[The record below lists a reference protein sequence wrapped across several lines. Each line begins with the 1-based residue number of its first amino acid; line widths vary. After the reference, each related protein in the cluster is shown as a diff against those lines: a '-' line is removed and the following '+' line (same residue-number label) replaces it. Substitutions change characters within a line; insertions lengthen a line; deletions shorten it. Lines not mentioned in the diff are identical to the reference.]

1 MRSFFY
7 TALGVSA
14 TLAPVALA
22 STSYFNVTQA
32 GYTDSSVYDYGEHI
46 NFNVA
51 DIGTGNTTYCAL
63 DWPYYNA
70 TTSKYYGAPSGWN
83 KCDDNTFSW
92 KLDNWLVNPTTIA
105 VSMEIKHQYKG
116 AGKLCVK
123 SNGPQCSTTPPS
135 TWQNCIDKTFTWKFD
150 YFSNLE
156 FNLELKHQYTGCLGQ
171 KPRDLT
177 GLAAE
182 HKGSMMLFTCPNGTA
197 DDDPPLNH
205 TWWRHA
211 GIFPYGPVRSRMET
225 GLTPPPPPP
234 DYVARLALLNRTF
247 VVKKMDNRHSS
258 RTLSLIVS
266 TVIFTYHAAT
276 AYLCTFLPSDP
287 LYVSL
292 GVTGYAWYGC
302 VLSGIGIAGSIK
314 RSPTLLTIFSNHLLI
329 DTVLSLVPK
338 IGLLY
343 LFSDLTKDLCFTP
356 LSTTFWLPSE
366 TSSLHGPGR
375 VIELS
380 GQLSKSHQNCEI
392 GLVCAQ
398 VVLLFILVLWTGA
411 QWGLGLGIRR
421 YALKLEMA
429 ELRAMPGDAEKMESF
444 YEESLADGY
453 HDAVRAVQEWTWPS
467 KQGNE
472 AATVIVVTEHKA

>member
-123 SNGPQCSTTPPS
+123 SNGPQCSTTLAAASKPYFILPNTGFQAPSGISGSENQFFLKIIDPNTSTGTNCSLMWDASNAAPS

-156 FNLELKHQYTGCLGQ
+156 FNLELKHQYTG
-171 KPRDLT
+171 
-177 GLAAE
+177 
-182 HKGSMMLFTCPNGTA
+182 
-197 DDDPPLNH
+197 
-205 TWWRHA
+205 
-211 GIFPYGPVRSRMET
+211 
-225 GLTPPPPPP
+225 
-234 DYVARLALLNRTF
+234 
-247 VVKKMDNRHSS
+247 
-258 RTLSLIVS
+258 
-266 TVIFTYHAAT
+266 
-276 AYLCTFLPSDP
+276 DP